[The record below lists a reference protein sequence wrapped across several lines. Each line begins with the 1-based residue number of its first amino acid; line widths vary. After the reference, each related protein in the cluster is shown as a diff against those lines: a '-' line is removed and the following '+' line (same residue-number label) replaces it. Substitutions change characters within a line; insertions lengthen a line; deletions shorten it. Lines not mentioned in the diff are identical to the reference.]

1 MVSILYQFLS
11 NYYIAIQYALT
22 IPSREDCGC
31 SIEDDNFM

>member
-1 MVSILYQFLS
+1 MVSILDWFLS